1 MSCNSFTAIRI
12 TPAVLCQNSVDEALL
27 RNLSRIFC
35 TGKHCG
41 MCKSDCEWYVRKLG
55 MGRGRQRIWLKLHL
69 EMDEARKEIVA
80 IDFND
85 ERCS

>member
-1 MSCNSFTAIRI
+1 
-12 TPAVLCQNSVDEALL
+12 
-27 RNLSRIFC
+27 
-35 TGKHCG
+35 

-55 MGRGRQRIWLKLHL
+55 MGRGRRRIWLKLHL

-85 ERCS
+85 ERCSWLIAHALVAPVICFWTALRYSTGTVPNHAFDRN